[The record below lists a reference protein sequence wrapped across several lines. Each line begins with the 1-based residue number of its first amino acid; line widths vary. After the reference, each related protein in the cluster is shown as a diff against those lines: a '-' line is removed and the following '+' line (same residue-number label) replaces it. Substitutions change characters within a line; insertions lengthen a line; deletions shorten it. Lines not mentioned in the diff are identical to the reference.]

1 MCQSAQLLEFQEN
14 CILWKEANTFM
25 GTLWELKTLQSLK
38 VRGSRWQEQAPVI
51 LRLAPTMLVVSQG
64 LIFFATNRS
73 TPIPLHTPTEPVY
86 RFLCVVRLLGKPPGL
101 AVTEGLV
108 TSPRKG

>member
-1 MCQSAQLLEFQEN
+1 
-14 CILWKEANTFM
+14 M

-51 LRLAPTMLVVSQG
+51 LSPAPTNLVVSQG

-73 TPIPLHTPTEPVY
+73 TSTPYTHPQILSIDFYVLSDFWESHQ
-86 RFLCVVRLLGKPPGL
+86 G
-101 AVTEGLV
+101 
-108 TSPRKG
+108 